1 MSQKSLDGFYRE
13 SELPLLI
20 KRRGMATWENDS
32 VVILDRRKL
41 PHSEEYLTCRT
52 TEEVALAIESMAI
65 QGAFSISI
73 AAGYGLA
80 LSMLNNYSLLSIKE
94 AGNRLISTRPTGLA
108 LSRVINLCLQ
118 KAEEAIN
125 HNKSP
130 KDVVLDL
137 TTKVASDLAKQAR
150 RTAQYAISLIP
161 DGASILTHC
170 FPDRSYVYLLLEAK
184 RQNLNINFICSET
197 RPYFQGTKLTSYC
210 SSEMG
215 FKTKVITDGMGG
227 ALIREKKIDIFMTA
241 ADRVCMDG
249 TIANKIGTYQYA
261 LAANINDVPYYVLRQ
276 SGPDVESK
284 SEDDIKIEV
293 RSGEDLT
300 KLNGLDHAP
309 KNVEGYYPSFDITS
323 AHLVSKIITDRGIF
337 EPKKIYSYYD
347 SDSFVKDS
355 LI

>member
-130 KDVVLDL
+130 KNVVLDL

-170 FPDRSYVYLLLEAK
+170 FPDRSYVYL
-184 RQNLNINFICSET
+184 
-197 RPYFQGTKLTSYC
+197 
-210 SSEMG
+210 
-215 FKTKVITDGMGG
+215 
-227 ALIREKKIDIFMTA
+227 
-241 ADRVCMDG
+241 
-249 TIANKIGTYQYA
+249 
-261 LAANINDVPYYVLRQ
+261 
-276 SGPDVESK
+276 
-284 SEDDIKIEV
+284 
-293 RSGEDLT
+293 
-300 KLNGLDHAP
+300 
-309 KNVEGYYPSFDITS
+309 
-323 AHLVSKIITDRGIF
+323 
-337 EPKKIYSYYD
+337 
-347 SDSFVKDS
+347 S
-355 LI
+355 LIHI

>member
-1 MSQKSLDGFYRE
+1 
-13 SELPLLI
+13 
-20 KRRGMATWENDS
+20 
-32 VVILDRRKL
+32 
-41 PHSEEYLTCRT
+41 
-52 TEEVALAIESMAI
+52 
-65 QGAFSISI
+65 
-73 AAGYGLA
+73 
-80 LSMLNNYSLLSIKE
+80 
-94 AGNRLISTRPTGLA
+94 
-108 LSRVINLCLQ
+108 
-118 KAEEAIN
+118 
-125 HNKSP
+125 
-130 KDVVLDL
+130 
-137 TTKVASDLAKQAR
+137 
-150 RTAQYAISLIP
+150 
-161 DGASILTHC
+161 
-170 FPDRSYVYLLLEAK
+170 
-184 RQNLNINFICSET
+184 
-197 RPYFQGTKLTSYC
+197 
-210 SSEMG
+210 MG

-276 SGPDVESK
+276 SGPDAESK